1 MFEANAVYRQKKLAS
16 HAFSA
21 AEMRRL
27 EKRDALTYDILS
39 QTTVPA
45 VSRSV
50 ATLRRQ
56 SV

>member
-1 MFEANAVYRQKKLAS
+1 MFEANAVYRQKTRISCK
-16 HAFSA
+16 
-21 AEMRRL
+21 MRRL

-39 QTTVPA
+39 VPA
-45 VSRSV
+45 VSRSA